1 AVVQAEPVCDQGV
14 VVWPDRAVV
23 VRERVVARV
32 AARHRAHGPAAP
44 KLPAHTLIDDRI
56 TALPGHDPAPEQV
69 ADVRA
74 ERVDLPLL
82 PVEREHV
89 VAAARVGPEAFGAG
103 SLLLLR
109 LALEPLRERP
119 VAPDLA
125 RQL

>member
-1 AVVQAEPVCDQGV
+1 
-14 VVWPDRAVV
+14 WPDRAVV

-32 AARHRAHGPAAP
+32 AARHRAHAPARPELLAH
-44 KLPAHTLIDDRI
+44 KLVDDRVD
-56 TALPGHDPAPEQV
+56 ALPGHDPAPEQV

-89 VAAARVGPEAFGAG
+89 VAAARVRPEALVEG
-103 SLLLLR
+103 SLQLLR

-119 VAPDLA
+119 VTPDLA
-125 RQL
+125 RQLGGAQLRVVDVA